1 MIIFR
6 KIAALII
13 KKDTATKAVS
23 ETLSSLEAQKQKG
36 AYEASEQQQ
45 YEALAKT
52 LHIVHTSLIP
62 TILSQEKILVKTT
75 LGY

>member
-1 MIIFR
+1 M
-6 KIAALII
+6 

-23 ETLSSLEAQKQKG
+23 ETLGSLEAQKQKG
-36 AYEASEQQQ
+36 AYDASEQR

-62 TILSQEKILVKTT
+62 TILSQEKKLVKLT

>member
-1 MIIFR
+1 M
-6 KIAALII
+6 

-23 ETLSSLEAQKQKG
+23 EILSSLEAQKQKG
-36 AYEASEQQQ
+36 AYDASEQRQ

-62 TILSQEKILVKTT
+62 IILSQEKTLVKTA